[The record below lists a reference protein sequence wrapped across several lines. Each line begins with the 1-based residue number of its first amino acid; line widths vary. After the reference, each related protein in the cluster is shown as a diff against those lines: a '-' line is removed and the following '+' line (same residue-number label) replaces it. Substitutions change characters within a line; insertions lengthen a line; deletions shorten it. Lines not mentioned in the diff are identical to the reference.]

1 MLKEVKLFRGIVL
14 SAPGTIL
21 GREKIKSLW
30 GEQQQQE
37 KRSHLFFGKISRAC
51 FCLIPSVRDCRSGTT
66 VCLSSSSFL
75 FPFSPLNFP
84 PMTHFRFQV
93 TCYAD
98 KYLTSLWAIV
108 WEEGVGAWWT
118 RFVVTRKIFETK
130 KKSLVLWKCDSF
142 SSWKKRHMYY
152 IYNHAWCTKFL
163 PSCFFPPSRFR
174 FWVSA
179 MRSIPAT
186 LCWIAARAANPPLCK
201 FGGGGTTSRRRT
213 NFEVSDDVGAPSWSH
228 WWLTKTTNLF
238 K

>member
-14 SAPGTIL
+14 SAPGTIFREGKSL
-21 GREKIKSLW
+21 GRAAAEKK
-30 GEQQQQE
+30 
-37 KRSHLFFGKISRAC
+37 K
-51 FCLIPSVRDCRSGTT
+51 PSVFRKNIPCMFSSNSVRTRLSFRNN
-66 VCLSSSSFL
+66 CLSLSSSSSFL
-75 FPFSPLNFP
+75 PFFPLNFP

-108 WEEGVGAWWT
+108 WEGVGAWWT
-118 RFVVTRKIFETK
+118 RFVVTRKIFESK
-130 KKSLVLWKCDSF
+130 KKRLRTVLWKCDSF

-152 IYNHAWCTKFL
+152 IYITMLDAPWPKFL
-163 PSCFFPPSRFR
+163 PSCFSPPSRFR

-201 FGGGGTTSRRRT
+201 FWGVVEEEQTLRYRMTSGRHHGAI
-213 NFEVSDDVGAPSWSH
+213 DD
-228 WWLTKTTNLF
+228 
-238 K
+238 